1 MRKAG
6 SNACMKHVVHEFR
19 VRAFA
24 LLAAEY
30 SEKLK
35 MFGLIPNNSGNAD
48 VKIILRPSKNKL
60 SQLN

>member
-1 MRKAG
+1 M
-6 SNACMKHVVHEFR
+6 HEFR